1 MRPILNP
8 TRRPSE
14 YPSPRPEADVEAI
27 RAVLVHRSR
36 LVRESLC
43 MALQAQAGVLV
54 VREATSADELSPSDE
69 RLDGAIIL
77 LDLSDGGTSPD
88 DAIHR
93 IAERFPGARILAI
106 GVAETESTVLACIE
120 AGVAGYLS
128 QDASLEDL
136 VKHIRMVNAGETF
149 CSPKVAGLLFS
160 RVAESARERHRVL
173 ALSSGHLTRREREVV
188 ALIEEG
194 LCNKEIAVRLNI
206 ETATVKNHIHNI
218 LERLQLD
225 NRRDA
230 ARYARERG
238 LLRGEVMAMV
248 QVRRSDG
255 SRADGARPPAA
266 ARC

>member
-1 MRPILNP
+1 MRPILNT
-8 TRRPSE
+8 TRRPSDG
-14 YPSPRPEADVEAI
+14 PSPRRETNVEAI
-27 RAVLVHRSR
+27 RTIIVQRNR
-36 LVRESLC
+36 LARESLGL
-43 MALQAQAGVLV
+43 ALQAQAGVLV
-54 VREATSADELSPSDE
+54 VRHAASAHELSPSDE

-77 LDLSDGGTSPD
+77 LDLSDGGTGPD

-93 IAERFPGARILAI
+93 IAERFPAARILAI

-128 QDASLEDL
+128 QDAALEDL
-136 VKHIRMVNAGETF
+136 VKHIRMVAAGETF

-160 RVAESARERHRVL
+160 RVAESARERHRLL

-206 ETATVKNHIHNI
+206 ETATVKNHIHNV

-230 ARYARERG
+230 ARYAREHG
-238 LLRGEVMAMV
+238 LLRGDVMAMV
-248 QVRRSDG
+248 HVRRS
-255 SRADGARPPAA
+255 
-266 ARC
+266 